1 MVMTRSALPQDTL
14 KGLYP
19 VQWKL
24 FNNLDFLI
32 AKNADKLVYTRV
44 LDNLKE
50 YSKIKRTP

>member
-1 MVMTRSALPQDTL
+1 MTRSALPQDTL